1 VDDQQYLK
9 ILLQRCA
16 DEGKLIEAGW
26 FSFRAM
32 AIAPDASSIQLRTM
46 RMAFMTGALHL
57 FTSIIT
63 SLNPESEPTQ
73 SDLRRME
80 LIDKEFSNFDD
91 ELKLLF
97 SEPEGTA

>member
-1 VDDQQYLK
+1 
-9 ILLQRCA
+9 
-16 DEGKLIEAGW
+16 
-26 FSFRAM
+26 
-32 AIAPDASSIQLRTM
+32 M